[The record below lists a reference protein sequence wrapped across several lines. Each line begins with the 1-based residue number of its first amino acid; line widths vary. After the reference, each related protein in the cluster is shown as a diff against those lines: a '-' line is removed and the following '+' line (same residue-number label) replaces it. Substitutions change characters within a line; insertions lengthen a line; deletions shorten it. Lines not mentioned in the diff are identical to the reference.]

1 MIGTTFVILAVLT
14 GHTFNVPADKRPPAR
29 VFVYTVQASS
39 GVASEEEQGRLASVG
54 DLQDLL
60 AHRKSDFTVVTSEDE
75 AEVIVEVLNRE
86 EREAPQGGFGGASV
100 TRFRQTIVRLRV
112 KSGEKQSELKG
123 IGGPSWTS
131 AAKDAAER
139 LTKWT
144 RNR

>member
-1 MIGTTFVILAVLT
+1 MIGTTLVAFAVLT
-14 GHTFNVPADKRPPAR
+14 GHTFSAPPDKRPPAR
-29 VFVYTVQASS
+29 IFVYTAQAAS
-39 GVASEEEQGRLASVG
+39 GGVSEDEQGRLDSMR

-60 AHRKSDFTVVTSEDE
+60 ARRKSDFTLVTSADD

-86 EREAPQGGFGGASV
+86 ERDVPQGGFGGASM
-100 TRFRQTIVRLRV
+100 TRFRETIVRLRV

-123 IGGPSWTS
+123 IGQPSWKA
-131 AAKDAAER
+131 AAKDVVER